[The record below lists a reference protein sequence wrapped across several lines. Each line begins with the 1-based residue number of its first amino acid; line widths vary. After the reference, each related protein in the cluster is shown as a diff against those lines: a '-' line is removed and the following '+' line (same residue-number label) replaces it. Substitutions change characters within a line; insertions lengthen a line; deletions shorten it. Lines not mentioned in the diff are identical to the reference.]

1 LTPQSFIARNA
12 GAPYQFGNGF
22 CWFWPR
28 ATNTTTVASTAER
41 PWEINWSGNAHQI
54 KSFFAEPTPEQNLF
68 FPAKTI
74 RTVFCEKAF
83 ALFVEGKH
91 LWW

>member
-28 ATNTTTVASTAER
+28 GTNTTTVASTAGH

-68 FPAKTI
+68 SSKNQPDAVPIGSIFY
-74 RTVFCEKAF
+74 
-83 ALFVEGKH
+83 LHGKE
-91 LWW
+91 LGS